1 MLNIIKI
8 LQKKGIMMFGKMT
21 IMTRLIVTIVIS
33 IAIGSG
39 ILSVIVM
46 KREKTQMLEEV
57 KKEARMAADQLI
69 SVRHVITTK
78 QHAINNDSK
87 GNFEFKGVI
96 PAVIGRE
103 VAEHFSHTTI
113 YKMKQ
118 TSLQYRNPANKPDAW
133 ETKQLER
140 FAANPD
146 LEEVSEMTSEDW
158 DLRTGTEIFR
168 LMIPLKIT
176 EACLVCHGDP
186 ATSPTGDGKDISGRQ
201 MEGYKLGEIR
211 GGISVVAPMDSIN
224 AAIAANRNFSI
235 VGNGIYVLLISGV
248 VFFVTKGV
256 VSLLKRMI
264 HHLNAGAEEV
274 AAASSQISSS
284 SQSLA
289 DGASQQAASVEE
301 TSASIEEMSSMT
313 AKNADNAEEASHLTV
328 KARSSAEEGNDTMK
342 SLQAIMRELHGG
354 NNQILAIIKSIDEI
368 AFQTNLLA
376 LNAAVEAARAGEH
389 GKGFAVVADEVRNLA
404 QRCATASKETADL
417 INARVQSNDN
427 ALKITEVFAE
437 KLKEIATDTKK
448 VADLMGEISAASR
461 EQSEGVSQIGKAMT
475 SIDNVTQQ
483 NAANAEQMASAS
495 EELSSQSVNL
505 REVVLE
511 LAAQVGGIR
520 EEAMEPEVKKKTSL
534 KKEITYHRRPA
545 LEAYKAGGSKGRK
558 HVRKNDE
565 GESGKKPED
574 IIPMDDEFS
583 DF

>member
-1 MLNIIKI
+1 
-8 LQKKGIMMFGKMT
+8 MFGKMT

-46 KREKTQMLEEV
+46 KREKVQMLEEV

-69 SVRHVITTK
+69 SVRHVIATK
-78 QHAINNDSK
+78 QHAINNDTK

-96 PAVIGRE
+96 PAVVGRE

-146 LEEVSEMTSEDW
+146 LEEISEMTSEDW

-176 EACLVCHGDP
+176 EACLVCHGDS

-342 SLQAIMRELHGG
+342 SLQVIMRELHGG

-545 LEAYKAGGSKGRK
+545 LEAYKVGGSKGRK
-558 HVRKNDE
+558 PSHKNNE
-565 GESGKKPED
+565 GGSGKNPED
-574 IIPMDDEFS
+574 IIPMDDEFC

>member
-1 MLNIIKI
+1 
-8 LQKKGIMMFGKMT
+8 MFGKMT

-46 KREKTQMLEEV
+46 KREKSQMLEEV

-69 SVRHVITTK
+69 SVRHVIATK
-78 QHAINNDSK
+78 QQVINNDSK

-96 PAVIGRE
+96 PAVVGRE

-118 TSLQYRNPANKPDAW
+118 TSLQYRNPSNKPDAW

-140 FAANPD
+140 FAANPA

-235 VGNGIYVLLISGV
+235 LGNGIYVLLISGV

-256 VSLLKRMI
+256 VALLKRMV

-328 KARSSAEEGNDTMK
+328 KARSSAEEGNETMK

-404 QRCATASKETADL
+404 QRCSTASKETADL

-461 EQSEGVSQIGKAMT
+461 EQSEGVGQIGKAMT

-520 EEAMEPEVKKKTSL
+520 EEAEEPAVKKKTSV

-545 LEAYKAGGSKGRK
+545 LEAHKAGDSKGRK
-558 HVRKNDE
+558 HARKNNE

>member
-1 MLNIIKI
+1 
-8 LQKKGIMMFGKMT
+8 MFGKMT

-46 KREKTQMLEEV
+46 KREKAQMLEEV
-57 KKEARMAADQLI
+57 KKEARMAANQLM
-69 SVRHVITTK
+69 SVRQVIATK
-78 QHAINNDSK
+78 QQAINNDSK

-96 PAVIGRE
+96 PAVVGRE
-103 VAEHFSHTTI
+103 VAEHFSQTTI

-118 TSLQYRNPANKPDAW
+118 TSLQYRNPSNKPDAW
-133 ETKQLER
+133 ETRQLER

-146 LEEVSEMTSEDW
+146 LKEISEITIEDW
-158 DLRTGTEIFR
+158 NLGAASQIFR
-168 LMIPLKIT
+168 LMVPLKIT
-176 EACLVCHGDP
+176 EACLVCHGYP
-186 ATSPTGDGKDISGRQ
+186 ETSPTGDGKDISGRQ

-235 VGNGIYVLLISGV
+235 LGNGIFVLLISGV

-256 VSLLKRMI
+256 VSLLKRTVN
-264 HHLNAGAEEV
+264 HLNAGAEEV

-328 KARSSAEEGNDTMK
+328 KAKSSAEEGHETMK
-342 SLQAIMRELHGG
+342 SLQTIMRELHGG

-376 LNAAVEAARAGEH
+376 LNAAVEAARAGEP

-461 EQSEGVSQIGKAMT
+461 EQSEGVGQIGKAMT

-574 IIPMDDEFS
+574 IIPMDGEFS